1 MQILPNPNFPLVFDS
16 VEGICEREKGD
27 TSHFNTAEIDAVINW
42 VAKLLQT
49 KWNDNCVVLSDIGIV
64 SPYKKQCNC
73 IQAALKSRN
82 FNGISVGTAEIYQG
96 QEKRIMIVST
106 VRSAGD
112 LGFVSNEQVINKL

>member
-1 MQILPNPNFPLVFDS
+1 MKILPNPNFPLVFDS
-16 VEGICEREKGD
+16 VEGICEQEKGD
-27 TSHFNTAEIDAVINW
+27 TSHFNAAEIDAVINW

-49 KWNDNCVVLSDIGIV
+49 KWNDKYVVLSDIGIV

-73 IQAALKSRN
+73 IRAALKSRN
-82 FNGISVGTAEIYQG
+82 FNGISVGTVEIYQG

-106 VRSAGD
+106 VRSGGD